1 MTELRTQLNENQR
14 RLSDITQEKGVSN
27 WLTACPISDQV
38 YGLNNQQF
46 SDCVRFS
53 YGWWLTNIP
62 STYSCGSKMA
72 IQHAMNCKKGFIT
85 IGHNDLRYSTANLL
99 TEVYKDVDIQPQ
111 LLPVTGEALDNRT
124 ANTSRYKIPG
134 DSKRQSYL
142 NKAIP
147 QCYIQNEK

>member
-1 MTELRTQLNENQR
+1 
-14 RLSDITQEKGVSN
+14 
-27 WLTACPISDQV
+27 
-38 YGLNNQQF
+38 
-46 SDCVRFS
+46 
-53 YGWWLTNIP
+53 
-62 STYSCGSKMA
+62 MA